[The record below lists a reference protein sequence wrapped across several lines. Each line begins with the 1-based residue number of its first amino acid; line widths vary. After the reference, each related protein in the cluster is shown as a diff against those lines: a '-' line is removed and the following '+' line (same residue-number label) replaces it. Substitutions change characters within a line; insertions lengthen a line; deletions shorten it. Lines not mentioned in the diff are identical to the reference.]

1 MENKMSKIITKRSDN
16 KYNERL
22 VTTIGFTNPMV
33 LPDIKLYFKSE
44 SRNDESCTIRV
55 DDKEIKKFH
64 ATHLLGSGGAGK
76 IVDFLKELFLINYK
90 IELTNEDYY
99 KLRSEV
105 AECLQKTESRYGN
118 HVVNFFDEDVD
129 KFGSDALIIFNG
141 LINVTK
147 DKIILRIHNHMGSNI
162 TPTEKNIIDNYINTV
177 IKRAMSKYNIVS
189 QILIDNVNVTPN
201 GLTYVIDSKK
211 YDDMF
216 KNKLHIIQIIEE
228 ENLEYC
234 EEKEIEHLDLS
245 YSTEGLTNTI
255 NVTMINL

>member
-55 DDKEIKKFH
+55 DDKEIKKFYT
-64 ATHLLGSGGAGK
+64 THLLGSGGANR
-76 IVDFLKELFLINYK
+76 IVGYLKDLFLNTFK
-90 IELTNEDYY
+90 IELVEEDCNILKNE
-99 KLRSEV
+99 V
-105 AECLQKTESRYGN
+105 IGCLQKTESRYGN
-118 HVVNFFDEDVD
+118 HVVNFFDEGVD
-129 KFGSDALIIFNG
+129 KFGSDALIIFDG

-162 TPTEKNIIDNYINTV
+162 TPTEKNVIDNYINAV

-201 GLTYVIDSKK
+201 GITYVIDSKK

-216 KNKLHIIQIIEE
+216 KNRLHIIQIIEE

-234 EEKEIEHLDLS
+234 EEKEIEHLDLI
-245 YSTEGLTNTI
+245 YSTKGLTNTI

>member
-1 MENKMSKIITKRSDN
+1 
-16 KYNERL
+16 
-22 VTTIGFTNPMV
+22 
-33 LPDIKLYFKSE
+33 
-44 SRNDESCTIRV
+44 
-55 DDKEIKKFH
+55 
-64 ATHLLGSGGAGK
+64 
-76 IVDFLKELFLINYK
+76 
-90 IELTNEDYY
+90 
-99 KLRSEV
+99 
-105 AECLQKTESRYGN
+105 
-118 HVVNFFDEDVD
+118 
-129 KFGSDALIIFNG
+129 
-141 LINVTK
+141 
-147 DKIILRIHNHMGSNI
+147 MGSNI

-255 NVTMINL
+255 IVLY

>member
-64 ATHLLGSGGAGK
+64 ATHLLGSGGASK
-76 IVDFLKELFLINYK
+76 IVGYLKDLFLNTYK
-90 IELTNEDYY
+90 IELTDEDCNIL
-99 KLRSEV
+99 KSEV
-105 AECLQKTESRYGN
+105 ISSLEKTESRYGN
-118 HVVNFFDEDVD
+118 HVVNFFNEDVD
-129 KFGSDALIIFNG
+129 KFGSDALIVFDG

-147 DKIILRIHNHMGSNI
+147 DKIILGIYTHIDYNI
-162 TPTEKNIIDNYINTV
+162 TPTEKDVIVNYLIAIV
-177 IKRAMSKYNIVS
+177 ERAMSKYNIVS
-189 QILIDNVNVTPN
+189 QMLIDVANNIPHE
-201 GLTYVIDSKK
+201 LTYVIDLKK

-234 EEKEIEHLDLS
+234 EEKEIEHLDLI
-245 YSTEGLTNTI
+245 YTTKGLTNTI